1 MREQLDQTE
10 IDDFHRDGF
19 VLLLTHGLMLI
30 AAWRLLGRRD
40 LDNEAA
46 DPRAGQKGRR
56 PDA

>member
-1 MREQLDQTE
+1 M
-10 IDDFHRDGF
+10 IDGF

-40 LDNEAA
+40 LDNETP
-46 DPRAGQKGRR
+46 DPHAGYKGRR

>member
-1 MREQLDQTE
+1 M
-10 IDDFHRDGF
+10 IDGF